1 MFTALPIFSRAEVAA
16 ELVLPV
22 KAHGFECTGELVPAD
37 GEAGSVVVV
46 VLVVV
51 VVTVAAAVVAV
62 VLA

>member
-22 KAHGFECTGELVPAD
+22 KAHGLECTGELVPAD

-46 VLVVV
+46 VVVV
-51 VVTVAAAVVAV
+51 VVFA
-62 VLA
+62 